1 MEVFRVSTDVY
12 GQETLKGLSWDLL
25 WLFAIGAAAIIVIH
39 LIVSWLRPS
48 GGRKS
53 Q

>member
-25 WLFAIGAAAIIVIH
+25 WPFVIGAAAIIVIH

-48 GGRKS
+48 ARRKS
-53 Q
+53 E

>member
-25 WLFAIGAAAIIVIH
+25 WPFFGVAVAIIVIH

-48 GGRKS
+48 ARHKS
-53 Q
+53 